1 MGRLGLQQS
10 ANLISMQQE
19 HTKEKNAMIQNG
31 NADDD
36 DDNADDD
43 DDDDDDEMMI
53 MMMCREQQQLAVDIG
68 QCLRQGGAKTFN
80 LQVISSSS

>member
-36 DDNADDD
+36 DDNAGDDD
-43 DDDDDDEMMI
+43 DDDDDDDDNDD
-53 MMMCREQQQLAVDIG
+53 V
-68 QCLRQGGAKTFN
+68 QGAAIVGSGHWSVPAAGRSKN
-80 LQVISSSS
+80 I

>member
-31 NADDD
+31 NADDHDDNAGDDDDD
-36 DDNADDD
+36 DDNAGDDD
-43 DDDDDDEMMI
+43 DDDDDDDDNDD
-53 MMMCREQQQLAVDIG
+53 V
-68 QCLRQGGAKTFN
+68 QGAAIVGSGHWSVPAAGRSKN
-80 LQVISSSS
+80 I